1 MEKLDVI
8 NHVDINRI
16 IKKSNFF
23 IDEINQLLHNHGIE
37 FNSRLDIIMNYIHH
51 KFHNKELNDGNCN
64 VDQEVNDK
72 IETLFDDLLLD
83 KHELIQKV
91 FMFYCD
97 KQTKINLSQY
107 YTPVTIG
114 KFISALLVEN
124 KTLVDPACGTGDLVL
139 NYNGDINVWDISE
152 DVIEMCKFNCNLNDK
167 DATFECVNSIKDKI
181 DIKEQFDYCC
191 LNPPF
196 GTSTVINDSKLLDK
210 YELGNNKKKEEI
222 GILFIERAM
231 QLLKQDGVAF
241 IILPNGYLGNT
252 SKNTIQLRKWLL
264 TFRIIGI
271 IELPTNTFARSGAGV
286 STSLM
291 IIQKRKMVSNYN
303 IFIQKVDN
311 IGYLL
316 NKKNTPYKYKCING
330 EYVLED
336 NKPILDNEL
345 DRCANDIKMFVKN
358 EDINNL
364 DCSCSFTNNTAYEV
378 VKSDEI
384 IEDILDI
391 NRYLLKYTNIVNRF
405 IQNNCKK
412 LCEYIVDI
420 TDTKFKIIPTEEYLY
435 LDISQITTPLYK
447 KGNMLYGSDLPVRA
461 KHKLKKN
468 DIIISKLKGKIAF
481 TVILEDRDDIICTNG
496 IMVLRPRNSE
506 CLLIIFANLFT
517 DDFQRQHTS
526 LCRGSIL
533 ESITESE
540 IKNIYVSED
549 IKVNDEKYKKYNAL
563 LEALKILMC
572 EL

>member
-1 MEKLDVI
+1 MKESDVI
-8 NHVDINRI
+8 NHAELSRI

-23 IDEINQLLHNHGIE
+23 IDEINQILHNYGVE

-51 KFHNKELNDGNCN
+51 KYHNKELPDVNCT
-64 VDQEVNDK
+64 VDQEMNDK
-72 IETLFDDLLLD
+72 IVSLFDDIIID

-114 KFISALLVEN
+114 KFISALLIEN

-139 NYNGDINVWDISE
+139 SYNGDINIWDISE

-167 DATFECVNSIKDKI
+167 EATFECVNSIKDNI

-196 GTSTVINDSKLLDK
+196 GTSTVINDCKLLDK
-210 YELGNNKKKEEI
+210 YELGRNKKKEEI
-222 GILFIERAM
+222 GILFIERAI

-330 EYVLED
+330 EYVLVD
-336 NKPILDNEL
+336 NKPILDNDL
-345 DRCANDIKMFVKN
+345 DRCANDIKRFIKN
-358 EDINNL
+358 EGINNL
-364 DCSCSFTNNTAYEV
+364 GCIFTNNAEYEV
-378 VKSDEI
+378 INSGEI
-384 IEDILDI
+384 IEYILDI
-391 NRYLLKYTNIVNRF
+391 NRYLLKYTSIVNRF

-420 TDTKFKIIPTEEYLY
+420 PDTKFKINPTDEYLY
-435 LDISQITTPLYK
+435 LDIGQITTPLYK
-447 KGNMLYGSDLPVRA
+447 KDNILYGSDLPVRA

-481 TVILEDRDDIICTNG
+481 TVILEERDDIISTNG
-496 IMVLRPRNSE
+496 IMVLRPRNYE

-517 DDFQRQHTS
+517 DDFQTQHTS

-533 ESITESE
+533 ESITEHE
-540 IKNIYVSED
+540 IKNIYISED
-549 IKVNDEKYKKYNAL
+549 IKVNADKHKRYNCPVGAS
-563 LEALKILMC
+563 ERAF
-572 EL
+572 